1 MTILTLLLLNLH
13 GIIQVISTL
22 LLLNYNNIT
31 FYEKR
36 SLTLLSPSSYAFRTV
51 EETPSPFISLASI
64 GWDSTH
70 SADYFFD
77 VAKRSDPGHV
87 IFQLTLSGEGRI
99 RNGEMSHKLTAG
111 NGFLIKVPS
120 HYQYYY
126 EPDSEQPWEFIWMN
140 FKGQDA
146 HLFCE
151 RLDSSQAP
159 IIHLHSQAE
168 PIQQFWKIYREIS
181 NEGLRDSQRISVM
194 VYEWVLA
201 MAAYGKDRSPSS
213 NRLNPTIQLAEK
225 FMSENFNKWV
235 TLEDVADHAGV
246 SKHYLC
252 RLFQKHSEM
261 APMEYLRRR
270 RIEIAASSLRNTAW
284 PIQKLAHH
292 CGFESVSYFGKI
304 FRSYFNM
311 SPSEYRNKEL
321 EFPYKNIYFD

>member
-1 MTILTLLLLNLH
+1 
-13 GIIQVISTL
+13 
-22 LLLNYNNIT
+22 
-31 FYEKR
+31 
-36 SLTLLSPSSYAFRTV
+36 LLSPSSYAFRTM

-64 GWDSTH
+64 GWDSIH

-99 RNGEMSHKLTAG
+99 RIDEQSHKLPAG
-111 NGFLIKVPS
+111 SGFLIKVPS
-120 HYQYYY
+120 SYHYYY
-126 EPDSEQPWEFIWMN
+126 EQGSDEPWEFIWMN

-151 RLDSSQAP
+151 RLESNQAP

-168 PIQQFWKIYREIS
+168 PLQQFWKIYREIS

-201 MAAYGKDRSPSS
+201 MAAYEKDKNLSA
-213 NRLNPTIQLAEK
+213 NRLNPTILLAEK
-225 FMSENFNKWV
+225 FMSENYEKGL
-235 TLEDVADHAGV
+235 TLGDVASYAGV

-252 RLFQKHSEM
+252 RLFQKHSEL

-270 RIEIAASSLRNTAW
+270 RIEVAASSLRNTDW
-284 PIQKLAHH
+284 SIHKLAQQ

-321 EFPYKNIYFD
+321 EFPFKNIYFE